1 MLNLFKKKYFILKCI
16 GKEEYYS
23 GNLQERTER
32 RGNSIWDIYTIINW
46 ETTTWKDNAYKFS
59 SKKEAKIISEK
70 LENKFII
77 KKMKGN

>member
-32 RGNSIWDIYTIINW
+32 RGN
-46 ETTTWKDNAYKFS
+46 
-59 SKKEAKIISEK
+59 
-70 LENKFII
+70 KFII